1 MAKIQVYKVLK
12 ISEAESQ
19 VMEVFW
25 SAKGPLSAEE
35 VVAAMDNDR
44 DWSAGTIR
52 TFLTRLVK
60 KQAVA
65 ATPDGRRYL
74 YRPLIRRE
82 DYVHEQSRKLI
93 DRLFGGRIAPFIT
106 HFSERQDL
114 SRDEIEELK
123 RLIKRLDHD
132 R

>member
-1 MAKIQVYKVLK
+1 MK

-25 SAKGPLSAEE
+25 SASAALSADE
-35 VVAAMDNDR
+35 VVAAMGNSC

-52 TFLTRLVK
+52 TFLTRL
-60 KQAVA
+60 
-65 ATPDGRRYL
+65 L
-74 YRPLIRRE
+74 N
-82 DYVHEQSRKLI
+82 LI

-106 HFSERQDL
+106 QFSERRDI
-114 SRDEIEELK
+114 SRDEIAELK
-123 RLIKRLDHD
+123 RLIKRLEHD

>member
-1 MAKIQVYKVLK
+1 MR

-19 VMEVFW
+19 VMEIFW
-25 SAKGPLSAEE
+25 SAEGPLSADD

-60 KQAVA
+60 KQALA

-74 YRPLIRRE
+74 YRPLVRRE
-82 DYVHEQSRKLI
+82 DYVHDQSRKLI
-93 DRLFGGRIAPFIT
+93 DRLFGGRLAPFVS
-106 HFSERQDL
+106 HFSERQNL
-114 SRDEIEELK
+114 SRDEVEELK
-123 RLIKRLDHD
+123 RLIERLGHD

>member
-1 MAKIQVYKVLK
+1 MYQVVK

-25 SAKGPLSAEE
+25 RAEGSLSADD

-52 TFLTRLVK
+52 TFLTRLLK
-60 KQAVA
+60 KKALT

-93 DRLFGGRIAPFIT
+93 DRLFGGRIAPFVT
-106 HFSERQDL
+106 QFSERQGL
-114 SRDEIEELK
+114 SREEVEELK
-123 RLIKRLDHD
+123 RLIERLDHD
-132 R
+132 G

>member
-1 MAKIQVYKVLK
+1 MK

-25 SAKGPLSAEE
+25 GADRALSADD
-35 VVAAMDNDR
+35 VVAAMNNDR

-52 TFLTRLVK
+52 TFLTRLLRK
-60 KQAVA
+60 KALT

-74 YRPLIRRE
+74 YRPVIRRD

-93 DRLFGGRIAPFIT
+93 DRLFGGRIAPFVT
-106 HFSERQDL
+106 QFSERQDL
-114 SRDEIEELK
+114 SRQEVEELR
-123 RLIKRLDHD
+123 RLIARLDHD
-132 R
+132 S

>member
-1 MAKIQVYKVLK
+1 MK
-12 ISEAESQ
+12 ISEAESK
-19 VMEVFW
+19 VLEAFWRAPGPW
-25 SAKGPLSAEE
+25 SADD

-60 KQAVA
+60 KGALA

-74 YRPLIRRE
+74 YTPLIPRE
-82 DYVHEQSRKLI
+82 DYVHEQSRNLI
-93 DRLFGGRIAPFIT
+93 EKLFGGRIAPFIT
-106 HFSERQDL
+106 HFSERQAL
-114 SRDEIEELK
+114 SRDEVEELK
-123 RLIKRLDHD
+123 RLIQRLDHD

>member
-1 MAKIQVYKVLK
+1 MYLTMK

-25 SAKGPLSAEE
+25 RAAAPLCADE
-35 VVAAMDNDR
+35 VVAAMGNNR

-52 TFLTRLVK
+52 TFLTRLLK
-60 KQAVA
+60 KKALA
-65 ATPDGRRYL
+65 ATLDGRRYL

-82 DYVHEQSRKLI
+82 DYVHEQSRNLI
-93 DRLFGGRIAPFIT
+93 DRLFGGRVAPFIT
-106 HFSERQDL
+106 HFSEREDL
-114 SRDEIEELK
+114 SRDEIAELK
-123 RLIKRLDHD
+123 RLIKRLEHD

>member
-1 MAKIQVYKVLK
+1 MK
-12 ISEAESQ
+12 ISQAESQ

-25 SAKGPLSAEE
+25 RATTPLSADE
-35 VVAAMDNDR
+35 VVAAMGNNR

-52 TFLTRLVK
+52 TFLTRLLK
-60 KQAVA
+60 KKALA
-65 ATPDGRRYL
+65 ATLDGRRYL

-82 DYVHEQSRKLI
+82 DYVHEQSRDLI

-106 HFSERQDL
+106 QFSERQDL
-114 SRDEIEELK
+114 SREEIAELK
-123 RLIKRLDHD
+123 RLIKRLEHD

>member
-1 MAKIQVYKVLK
+1 MK
-12 ISEAESQ
+12 ISEAESK
-19 VMEVFW
+19 VLEAFW
-25 SAKGPLSAEE
+25 RAKRPLSADE

-60 KQAVA
+60 KKALA
-65 ATPDGRRYL
+65 ATPRGRRYI
-74 YRPLIRRE
+74 YRPLIQRE
-82 DYVHEQSRKLI
+82 DYVHEQSRNLI

-106 HFSERQDL
+106 QFSERQDL
-114 SRDEIEELK
+114 SDDEIEELK
-123 RLIKRLDHD
+123 RLIRRLDHD